1 MLRGEEGT
9 STHTRVI
16 ILPRACP
23 PACVWRR
30 RVRKRSG
37 DGPHCWILSSFT
49 STTPTTLLTL
59 CTPLTTT
66 HTTTATTYFY
76 RRTTTTNSTH
86 TKTIT
91 PRYALT
97 TATTREGGG
106 GERGGEADQDG
117 PGREDSDLQPEE
129 GVRSDLNEVAKGERR
144 EGE

>member
-1 MLRGEEGT
+1 MMLRGEEGT

-49 STTPTTLLTL
+49 STTPTTFLTL

-97 TATTREGGG
+97 TATTATTHFQHG
-106 GERGGEADQDG
+106 
-117 PGREDSDLQPEE
+117 DSD
-129 GVRSDLNEVAKGERR
+129 D
-144 EGE
+144 